1 MKIATLACSL
11 FLVGCGIENLEPI
24 PPRWGPA
31 VTQELNALGFGN
43 WIVVAEA
50 SFPVHSGR
58 GVRTV
63 SLDAEIPEV
72 VDYIVDSYDNA
83 ENVTPTFSTAREL
96 PFVQNDRAPGIDFFR
111 KRLKTSLYGHQV
123 HEMANRSLT
132 LLAQSSSKKFAIL
145 VIKTKTALPY
155 SNVFI
160 ELDTGY
166 WDHGSEDALRAAMRK
181 KAEIKPIDTP

>member
-96 PFVQNDRAPGIDFFR
+96 PFVQNDREPGIDFFR

-132 LLAQSSSKKFAIL
+132 LLAQSSSKKIRHFGDQDEDCSAL
-145 VIKTKTALPY
+145 LKCFHRTRYRLLGSRVRRCAASCDAQESRDKT
-155 SNVFI
+155 N
-160 ELDTGY
+160 
-166 WDHGSEDALRAAMRK
+166 
-181 KAEIKPIDTP
+181 

>member
-111 KRLKTSLYGHQV
+111 RDGKSISDSPCPEQFKKIRHFGDQDEDRSALLKCFHRTRYRLLGSRVRGCAASCDAQESRDKT
-123 HEMANRSLT
+123 N
-132 LLAQSSSKKFAIL
+132 
-145 VIKTKTALPY
+145 
-155 SNVFI
+155 
-160 ELDTGY
+160 
-166 WDHGSEDALRAAMRK
+166 
-181 KAEIKPIDTP
+181 